1 MTKILKEHAERRLAN
16 VPDQYVF
23 WCHDGR
29 MIRSIR
35 ELKEALEFM
44 SDEAYAY
51 HANRE
56 KNDFSNWIKDIIGDE
71 KLARDLFKSSNKRQ
85 AADYVKARE
94 MFLTSKL

>member
-23 WCHDGR
+23 WCNDGR

-35 ELKEALEFM
+35 ELKEALELM
-44 SDEAYAY
+44 SEATYAY

-71 KLARDLFKSSNKRQ
+71 KLARDLSKSSDKRQ
-85 AADYVKARE
+85 AFEYVKARE
-94 MFLTSKL
+94 VFLLGKL